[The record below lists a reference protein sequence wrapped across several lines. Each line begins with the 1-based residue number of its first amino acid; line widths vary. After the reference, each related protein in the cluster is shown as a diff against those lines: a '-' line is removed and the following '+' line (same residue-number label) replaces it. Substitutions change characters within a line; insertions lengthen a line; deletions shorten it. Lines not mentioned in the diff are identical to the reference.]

1 MELKESF
8 IKNLSKIAPGMKQK
22 EIARIMGCTEG
33 TMSKYLNPQK
43 KDFPTVEM
51 LYNLSQHFNV
61 SIDWLVG
68 RSTPS
73 NQYNEKLSLRDICK
87 MLLAIYNAPYSGF
100 LFGQISV
107 NEECFMP
114 NPKGHGTNHIQKSNT
129 YPALYFSEWCST
141 NKLDEIEYELIS
153 QAGNNLPRMICIN
166 TFLSRLNEISD
177 MKERGNLN
185 QEMYDRLLESYLN
198 DVPNN

>member
-1 MELKESF
+1 MELKKSF
-8 IKNLSKIAPGMKQK
+8 IKNLSEIAPGMKQK

-33 TMSKYLNPQK
+33 TISKYLNPQK

-51 LYNLSQHFNV
+51 LYNLAQYFNI

-68 RSTPS
+68 RSNP
-73 NQYNEKLSLRDICK
+73 NFQYSEKLSLRDICK
-87 MLLAIYNAPYSGF
+87 MLLTIYNAPYSGF

-114 NPKGHGTNHIQKSNT
+114 DPEGHGTDHIKKNNT

-141 NKLDEIEYELIS
+141 NKLDETEYEIIS
-153 QAGNNLPRMICIN
+153 QTGNDLPRMICIN

-198 DVPNN
+198 DVPDN

>member
-43 KDFPTVEM
+43 KDFPTVKM
-51 LYNLSQHFNV
+51 LYNLCQHFNV

-107 NEECFMP
+107 NEECFVP
-114 NPKGHGTNHIQKSNT
+114 DPRGHGTDHIQKSNT

-141 NKLDEIEYELIS
+141 NKLDETEYEIIS
-153 QAGNNLPRMICIN
+153 QAGNDLPRMICIN